1 MSGAIIVDHI
11 RDGASRSEQT
21 KLRVMIGLD
30 QRGVKASREKRGR
43 LERSKNITERERRA
57 VPKRE
62 KKSVVR
68 RLELRV
74 RKVVC
79 NRADQAL

>member
-1 MSGAIIVDHI
+1 MSVSIRVEQIIYGA
-11 RDGASRSEQT
+11 RRSEQT
-21 KLRVMIGLD
+21 ELRVMIGLD